1 MNSSSSHPV
10 LTEPARHGFHP
21 AMALAALVL
30 ICLATVIWVRFSGQ
44 NIHAQDDAPLVSR
57 ALRFEDRLDGSIAVI
72 DPANGTQITSIQ
84 GEQGFV
90 RGVLRALARE
100 RKKNGLGSEQP
111 FELIA
116 RKDGRFTLYDP
127 ATNARID
134 LEAFGPTNVSVFS
147 HLLTS
152 TSANLGK

>member
-1 MNSSSSHPV
+1 MNSSSTTPV
-10 LTEPARHGFHP
+10 LTEPARHSFHP

-30 ICLATVIWVRFSGQ
+30 VCLVSVIWVRLSGQ
-44 NIHAQDDAPLVSR
+44 TIHVQDEAPLVSR
-57 ALRFEDRLDGSIAVI
+57 ALRFEDKIDGSIAVI
-72 DPANGTQITSIQ
+72 DPKNGSEILSIQ
-84 GEQGFV
+84 GEQGFM

-116 RKDGRFTLYDP
+116 RQDGRLTLHDP

-134 LEAFGPTNVSVFS
+134 LEAFGPTNVGVFS
-147 HLLTS
+147 RLLTPPTPS
-152 TSANLGK
+152 LGK

>member
-1 MNSSSSHPV
+1 M
-10 LTEPARHGFHP
+10 
-21 AMALAALVL
+21 
-30 ICLATVIWVRFSGQ
+30 
-44 NIHAQDDAPLVSR
+44 
-57 ALRFEDRLDGSIAVI
+57 I
-72 DPANGTQITSIQ
+72 DPANGNQITSIQ